1 MLGVKNKNVFGLAQW
16 SEESTFVD
24 LENKDI
30 GQELAKDYVAT
41 VAKKCRSAAKR
52 RANAANNNSGTT
64 VGQKTEVDNKE
75 VYDCILENL
84 TK

>member
-1 MLGVKNKNVFGLAQW
+1 M
-16 SEESTFVD
+16 
-24 LENKDI
+24 KDI
-30 GQELAKDYVAT
+30 IFKILWGIIALLFAGKLGQIAKDYVAT
-41 VAKKCRSAAKR
+41 IAKKCRSATKR

-75 VYDCILENL
+75 VYDCIIENL

>member
-30 GQELAKDYVAT
+30 GLELAKDYVAT
-41 VAKKCRSAAKR
+41 VAKKCCSAAKR

-75 VYDCILENL
+75 VYACIIENL
-84 TK
+84 T

>member
-1 MLGVKNKNVFGLAQW
+1 ML
-16 SEESTFVD
+16 FV
-24 LENKDI
+24 EKV
-30 GQELAKDYVAT
+30 GQIAKDYVAT
-41 VAKKCRSAAKR
+41 IAKKCRSATKC

-75 VYDCILENL
+75 FYDCIIENL